1 MKDDYLQAYLV
12 EGAYFTEEWEFPILQ
27 PCHEIPEE
35 LIPFSKTKGVKKLNQ
50 FVHFFE
56 DDRKILPFGRNP
68 RSYFPRLSQFKG
80 AIGCDFSVYRNM
92 PFSQQIGQTFR
103 NRALTFWLQNLGI
116 SVVPNVRYGDER
128 SYRFC
133 FDGIPKNSIIAIGTH
148 GCTKRKDDIYYHIKG
163 VSETIKQLKPEAI
176 LFYGAVNREIRSM
189 LNLEK
194 VPYEIY
200 ESDTYKFFKNRF
212 ISENHFSLFNSIS
225 VGGA

>member
-1 MKDDYLQAYLV
+1 MKDGYLQNYLI

-35 LIPFSKTKGVKKLNQ
+35 LIPFSKTKGVKNLNP

-56 DDRKILPFGRNP
+56 NDIKILPFGRNP

-80 AIGCDFSVYRNM
+80 VIGCDFSVYRNM
-92 PFSQQIGQTFR
+92 PFSQQIGQTLR
-103 NRALTFWLQNLGI
+103 NRALTFWLQSHGI

-128 SYRFC
+128 SYKFC

-148 GCTKRKDDIYYHIKG
+148 GCTKRKDDIYYHIRG

-176 LFYGAVNREIRSM
+176 LFYGVVNQAVKYI
-189 LNLEK
+189 LNSEK
-194 VPYEIY
+194 VPYKIF
-200 ESDTYKFFKNRF
+200 ESDTSKFFRNRF
-212 ISENHFSLFNSIS
+212 YLKSSFSLFEELN